1 MTTRQRLLICASL
14 CVKIRAA
21 VLEKTS
27 FSMSGGIATNKIT
40 AKIASAR
47 HKPCMQTVVSV
58 DAGREMILD
67 LKITSIPG
75 LGGKYGHRLQRDVL
89 GATAHLRQQSS
100 KDHGGGGG
108 SSVDGGS
115 GSNGTES
122 GGGAK
127 MASSTPALHAAAQS
141 QSYDLQDSIGLQTQL
156 EDQQYDPRLGLTSIE
171 DQQYDP
177 RSTPAETI
185 AAAAAA
191 GAISAAA
198 GSLSLSLSPP
208 SSSSAAA
215 AAAAAAGST
224 AGVLE
229 PTVRDLRTCLPLLRD
244 SYTPETFSWLQSLCK
259 GIDSSTVKPKSLPK
273 SINCVKSLT
282 SPGVQTQAQMK

>member
-1 MTTRQRLLICASL
+1 
-14 CVKIRAA
+14 
-21 VLEKTS
+21 
-27 FSMSGGIATNKIT
+27 MSGGIATNKIT

-115 GSNGTES
+115 GSSGTES

-191 GAISAAA
+191 GGNFGSSGVAITITITTIIII
-198 GSLSLSLSPP
+198 
-208 SSSSAAA
+208 SSSSSSSFDSRCIGTYSARLAYLPAAPA
-215 AAAAAAGST
+215 RQLHTGN
-224 AGVLE
+224 
-229 PTVRDLRTCLPLLRD
+229 
-244 SYTPETFSWLQSLCK
+244 
-259 GIDSSTVKPKSLPK
+259 I
-273 SINCVKSLT
+273 
-282 SPGVQTQAQMK
+282 